1 MIASPWPGLA
11 EQPAKDAQP
20 AAGLAAGRPR
30 VALLGM
36 PSEEGARLAEFLNR
50 VGLDCVAVA
59 ATPAGPATGS
69 PAGPRA
75 DPPDLAVVRIER
87 PDDAAFRHI
96 ARLRQQGGVPVVIL
110 HGDRSSRARR
120 AALRAGAED
129 CLQYPF
135 SPSEL
140 ALRLRAI
147 HRRLALRAASPGSA
161 APAPGRPE
169 RIQLGPLVIH
179 RPFRMARVGPKPLAL
194 TRREFE
200 LLWLLASH
208 PGRVFTREELL
219 LRLWGDEEAA
229 SQECVT
235 VLVSRLR
242 RKLRAVER
250 SGGVRIRALWGV
262 GYRLEPAP
270 PSGASPA
277 GAPVPA
283 RLRSDRDRM
292 DGANGGRVSWR

>member
-1 MIASPWPGLA
+1 MTASPWSGLA
-11 EQPAKDAQP
+11 EQPESDAQSG
-20 AAGLAAGRPR
+20 AGLPPGRPR

-36 PSEEGARLAEFLNR
+36 PSDEGARLAEFLNR

-59 ATPAGPATGS
+59 HGPTDAPTGS
-69 PAGPRA
+69 SADLRPAWPG
-75 DPPDLAVVRIER
+75 LAVLRIDR
-87 PDDAAFRHI
+87 PDPAAFRHI

-147 HRRLALRAASPGSA
+147 HRRLTLKAARPESIARP
-161 APAPGRPE
+161 PGRPE

-242 RKLRAVER
+242 RKLGAAGRGTA
-250 SGGVRIRALWGV
+250 VRIRALWGV

-270 PSGASPA
+270 PSGASPT

-283 RLRSDRDRM
+283 CLRSDRGRI
-292 DGANGGRVSWR
+292 DGPKRAPVG